1 MNNIAAI
8 AVNVEWDNSTENV
21 LPEDNLNIRSV
32 LLEIQHA
39 LELFFKN
46 GDKYIIDLGAIP
58 LTSMQRNQLFDLL
71 GQGEVQIHLSSLGES
86 EIYETNFSS
95 VWVIK
100 HRDEQDQYSSMF
112 IEIAAVP
119 DIVVSQRDDI
129 SESLVEFQD
138 LINRL

>member
-1 MNNIAAI
+1 M
-8 AVNVEWDNSTENV
+8 
-21 LPEDNLNIRSV
+21 P
-32 LLEIQHA
+32 A
-39 LELFFKN
+39 LH
-46 GDKYIIDLGAIP
+46 II
-58 LTSMQRNQLFDLL
+58 NQLFDLL